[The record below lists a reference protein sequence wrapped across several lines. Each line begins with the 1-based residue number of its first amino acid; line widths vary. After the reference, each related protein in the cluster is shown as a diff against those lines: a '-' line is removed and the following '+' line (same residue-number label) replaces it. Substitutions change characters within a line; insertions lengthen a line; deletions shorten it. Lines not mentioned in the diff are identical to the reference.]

1 VTRCDLYGSG
11 TYGVVLDTVAQFTM
25 TESIIRECTYGIM
38 QIRQSRNI
46 AFRDCRMLRNREFT
60 LISVDACD
68 NVVYE
73 ECLFEGNMGPSLFR
87 VTEDNDAVRVDRCR
101 FVNNDVT
108 KFARTMGTFS
118 AVACEF
124 MKNTFTDHRE
134 TSGSAPRPTPRI
146 EACLRGKYPHAFT
159 ETDRVS
165 ATDLGKRCM
174 RYCTNRSIAWSRY
187 FLKHV
192 PNDEGYG
199 ASFTLTP
206 DGGCLIVGTLRKGNR
221 RKHVPCVIKLDRHME
236 VQWERFPTKPKRGF
250 KAYEGCGGAVCA
262 DGGYLVM
269 MKAYVNPATG
279 GIGWFAKFDSQGNV
293 VWETFMNGKGNQATP
308 FPQWYQVDGR
318 RGLRMEGHIYPTLTD
333 AREERAFNWYGKIDG
348 RGKLVVDSVGVPL
361 KGE

>member
-1 VTRCDLYGSG
+1 
-11 TYGVVLDTVAQFTM
+11 M

-199 ASFTLTP
+199 ASFTPTP
-206 DGGCLIVGTLRKGNR
+206 DGFSAVIAPQPVGLRLACRCVSLAALRTPPSPALVHGGNR
-221 RKHVPCVIKLDRHME
+221 RARGLACDSFHVLATCSAQPPNAAIASSMLSAGQHENRSIDTAVAAS
-236 VQWERFPTKPKRGF
+236 P
-250 KAYEGCGGAVCA
+250 AVCGSA
-262 DGGYLVM
+262 
-269 MKAYVNPATG
+269 
-279 GIGWFAKFDSQGNV
+279 
-293 VWETFMNGKGNQATP
+293 
-308 FPQWYQVDGR
+308 
-318 RGLRMEGHIYPTLTD
+318 
-333 AREERAFNWYGKIDG
+333 
-348 RGKLVVDSVGVPL
+348 
-361 KGE
+361 